1 VLKGWE
7 NWLESANENREDLV
21 NHFIRH
27 VSSLIKV
34 RPMLDCVVFPTL
46 SSEMENLDL
55 TTHFSLSGI
64 AAWSWSETET
74 TTKIRVETVSIL
86 FM

>member
-7 NWLESANENREDLV
+7 NWLESANENREELV

-34 RPMLDCVVFPTL
+34 RPMLDGVVFPTL
-46 SSEMENLDL
+46 SEMENLDL

-64 AAWSWSETET
+64 EAWSWSET

>member
-7 NWLESANENREDLV
+7 NWLVSANKIREDLV

-34 RPMLDCVVFPTL
+34 RPMLDGVVFPSL
-46 SSEMENLDL
+46 SEMENLDL
-55 TTHFSLSGI
+55 TAHFSLS
-64 AAWSWSETET
+64 WSETA
-74 TTKIRVETVSIL
+74 TKIRVETVSIL

>member
-1 VLKGWE
+1 
-7 NWLESANENREDLV
+7 
-21 NHFIRH
+21 
-27 VSSLIKV
+27 
-34 RPMLDCVVFPTL
+34 L

-64 AAWSWSETET
+64 EAWSWSETET